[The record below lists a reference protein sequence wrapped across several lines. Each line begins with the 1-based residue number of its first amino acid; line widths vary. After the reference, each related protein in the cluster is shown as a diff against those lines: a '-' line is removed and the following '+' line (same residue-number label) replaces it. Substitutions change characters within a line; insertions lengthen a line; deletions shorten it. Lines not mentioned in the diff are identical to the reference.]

1 MCVFD
6 PCLCMGWRLLK
17 TFFEGHPT
25 QSDQFYAHT
34 DFVLVVACCVWW
46 WKGRRGV
53 GKGHSY
59 EMKTFGFPLSFLGK
73 LQKGKGY
80 DGPLGRVKEQF
91 YMG

>member
-1 MCVFD
+1 M
-6 PCLCMGWRLLK
+6 
-17 TFFEGHPT
+17 
-25 QSDQFYAHT
+25 
-34 DFVLVVACCVWW
+34 LVVTSCVWW

-59 EMKTFGFPLSFLGK
+59 EIKTFGFPPSFLGK

>member
-17 TFFEGHPT
+17 TFFEGRPT
-25 QSDQFYAHT
+25 QSEQFYTHRPCAGGH
-34 DFVLVVACCVWW
+34 LLHVVVVEGEEGC
-46 WKGRRGV
+46 
-53 GKGHSY
+53 GKG
-59 EMKTFGFPLSFLGK
+59 PLIRNEDFWFSLLLSWK